1 MVLMSDTGGGHRASA
16 EALKAA
22 FHIKFGA
29 WSGRRQ
35 SLRSLLTTQCWS
47 PPPMRNAGNKYDV
60 SIVDLWSNHAP
71 WPVNQLP
78 KS

>member
-1 MVLMSDTGGGHRASA
+1 MSPVVVTELTRLFTSS
-16 EALKAA
+16 LA
-22 FHIKFGA
+22 FD
-29 WSGRRQ
+29 
-35 SLRSLLTTQCWS
+35 
-47 PPPMRNAGNKYDV
+47 AGNKYDV